1 MKLAVVSASLGG
13 FDKETEQVEQT
24 LPCAYHLF
32 TDENFPPRTNAMLP
46 RLQAKIPKMFAWQL
60 LPDHDY
66 YLWLDG
72 SIKLAD
78 PNAAQYFYD
87 QIQGFDVAVLKHET
101 HVNVKHEWRY
111 TKNGIYQKNRYLY
124 PRYKD
129 EFVYELFNVI
139 KDDPDFVDDSLY
151 IGGLF
156 IYRNTPAVHEMM
168 KNWWYF
174 VSRYLIQDQVSW
186 TYVLKKSGLK
196 IKVLPTTLS
205 QLYLDGYITKEKHH
219 FKTR

>member
-13 FDKETEQVEQT
+13 FDKETEHAPQT
-24 LPCAYHLF
+24 LDCAYHLF

-78 PNAAQYFYD
+78 PKAAQYFYD
-87 QIQGFDVAVLKHET
+87 QVQGFDVAVLKHET

-156 IYRNTPAVHEMM
+156 VYRNTPAVHEMM

-205 QLYLDGYITKEKHH
+205 QLYLDGFITKEKHH